1 MKATVLQRIARAAML
16 VLVAIMLFLFF
27 SNDFGLVDIHKSSIV
42 VAVGVDAEEDG
53 YSVTAQAAVPTPAQG
68 EGSAAYTR
76 VTGKGATVAEALD
89 DINAKTGFY
98 PKLTF
103 CNLVILGESC
113 KNYDLFTVLDYF
125 YRNDYI
131 PLTALVGM
139 CGGSAKDLL
148 GKQPADGSMT
158 SSAIQR
164 AMSEELKNSANCSTV
179 NLKLIAQ
186 SHGSASEAAYM
197 PYISAEEGA
206 EGGSTTVASGGKGA
220 KGGGEQ
226 RSGSAEFTCGQT
238 AAFTGGR
245 FAGILTREQAVALN
259 LVQNV
264 TRLAVINAQYGGDNY
279 TVGLKSVSC
288 RASVDAGGDVPALK
302 VRLRALANVQSADAA
317 PSAEGSANTHLVK
330 EEVLR
335 AAEDI
340 IKERMASLVGF
351 CRQNDCDLFYAKKLL
366 YQHNYDKYV
375 LFKENLL
382 SVMTEDFDIQIKS
395 VR

>member
-1 MKATVLQRIARAAML
+1 MA
-16 VLVAIMLFLFF
+16 
-27 SNDFGLVDIHKSSIV
+27 
-42 VAVGVDAEEDG
+42 
-53 YSVTAQAAVPTPAQG
+53 
-68 EGSAAYTR
+68 
-76 VTGKGATVAEALD
+76 
-89 DINAKTGFY
+89 
-98 PKLTF
+98 
-103 CNLVILGESC
+103 
-113 KNYDLFTVLDYF
+113 
-125 YRNDYI
+125 
-131 PLTALVGM
+131 
-139 CGGSAKDLL
+139 
-148 GKQPADGSMT
+148 
-158 SSAIQR
+158 
-164 AMSEELKNSANCSTV
+164 EELKNSANCSTV

-226 RSGSAEFTCGQT
+226 KSGSAEFTCGQT

-375 LFKENLL
+375 LFKEDLL